1 MTDALLASLG
11 TREGVTT
18 NYDPLFEIAAQDQ
31 SDPLAVLP
39 FDRVG
44 LGQRWLLKLH
54 GSVERP
60 ESIVFT
66 RDDYAGATSSYGAL
80 YGLLQAMLMTKRDA
94 LRRLLAFRRG
104 FPRSHA

>member
-31 SDPLAVLP
+31 SSLSAVLP
-39 FDRVG
+39 FYCVG

-66 RDDYAGATSSYGAL
+66 LTTTPGLPRATAPCTNS
-80 YGLLQAMLMTKRDA
+80 
-94 LRRLLAFRRG
+94 
-104 FPRSHA
+104 